1 MLLSDLVKTAGLSTE
16 KAYDLLNSLSEVLST
31 DVIERFVRGNIS
43 YCDAVDIAT
52 SDDSF
57 RADYL
62 ELNPLDPLELAEQ
75 VTRFPSE
82 VAYHLANTTPAEA
95 TQLLEELL
103 YYRKQGRI

>member
-1 MLLSDLVKTAGLSTE
+1 MLLSAIVHTAGSSTE

-31 DVIERFVRGNIS
+31 DVIERFVRENIS

-75 VTRFPSE
+75 VTRFPIE
-82 VAYHLANTTPAEA
+82 VAYHLANTIPAEA

>member
-1 MLLSDLVKTAGLSTE
+1 MLLSDLVKTADLSTE

-31 DVIERFVRGNIS
+31 DVIRQFVCDNIS

-57 RADYL
+57 LADYL

-75 VTRFPSE
+75 VTRFPIE

>member
-1 MLLSDLVKTAGLSTE
+1 MLLSDIVHTADLSTE

-31 DVIERFVRGNIS
+31 DVIERFVRENIS
-43 YCDAVDIAT
+43 YCDAVDIAV

-57 RADYL
+57 LAEYL
-62 ELNPLDPLELAEQ
+62 EFNPLDPLELAEQ
-75 VTRFPSE
+75 VTRFPIE
-82 VAYHLANTTPAEA
+82 VAYHLANTTPTEA